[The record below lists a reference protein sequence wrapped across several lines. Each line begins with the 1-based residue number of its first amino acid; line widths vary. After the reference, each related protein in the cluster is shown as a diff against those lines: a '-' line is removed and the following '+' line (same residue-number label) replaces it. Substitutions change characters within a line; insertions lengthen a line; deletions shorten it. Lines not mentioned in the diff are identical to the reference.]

1 MKKNIYTQK
10 NNNDYEIKKNY
21 KFHKTPNFKYKQII
35 TNKNFSGGANDIFE
49 VYLSYKDNKEYIAS
63 PNTRNSNV
71 DIFILVKN
79 QKLVS
84 LKGHKI
90 DIRTI
95 RYFINNKNYN
105 EYLISADCS
114 KTVIVW
120 DITNNYN
127 IKYIINNKYKDHIS
141 SCLLMFPLNINEN
154 YIITS
159 SNCISD
165 NIDISATKIY
175 SLNNGDYIKSINN
188 SNNYYIC
195 YLLPWY
201 NKKNNNYY
209 VIELAYKKIVINNI
223 LENELYCKLIKEPES
238 FHNSGFIFNKKNN
251 DYLCC
256 SSTNGYINIWDLY
269 NKNIYKIINT
279 NHCFLMHIIN
289 WNNKY
294 IIVADLD
301 NNSFKVFDIGIG
313 ELILNIKQKSNV
325 VSIKK
330 IYHPIYGE
338 SLLSAARDNT
348 IRLWHI

>member
-1 MKKNIYTQK
+1 MNIFNKKI
-10 NNNDYEIKKNY
+10 NNEYAIKINY
-21 KFHKTPNFKYKQII
+21 KFHKTPNLKYKQII
-35 TNKNFSGGANDIFE
+35 TNQNYNGGANDIFE
-49 VYLSYKDNKEYIAS
+49 VYLSYKDNKEYVAS
-63 PNTRNSNV
+63 PNIRNSNV
-71 DIFILVKN
+71 DIFILMDN
-79 QKLVS
+79 QKLLS
-84 LKGHKI
+84 LKGHNF
-90 DIRTI
+90 DIRII

-105 EYLISADCS
+105 EYLISADNS

-120 DITNNYN
+120 DITNSYN
-127 IKYIINNKYKDHIS
+127 IKYIIKTKYEDHIN
-141 SCLLMFPLNINEN
+141 SCLLVFPLNINDN

-165 NIDISATKIY
+165 DIDISATNIY
-175 SLNNGDYIKSINN
+175 SLNNGNYIKSIKN

-195 YLLPWY
+195 YLLSWY

-209 VIELAYKKIVINNI
+209 LIEFAYKKIVINNI
-223 LENELYCKLIKEPES
+223 LKNDLYCELIKEPEI
-238 FHNSGFIFNKKNN
+238 FHNSGFIFNKRNN

-294 IIVADLD
+294 IIVADLN
-301 NNSFKVFDIGIG
+301 NNSFKIFEMELG
-313 ELILNIKQKSNV
+313 ELISNIKQKANV

-338 SLLSAARDNT
+338 SLLSVARDNT